1 MWNCGVSVSF
11 LFLLKISVG
20 CKLFAQQYMFL
31 LLFPTDDG
39 SGPLP
44 LPQQADNKA
53 KTAAS
58 SWNARD
64 LGLSCHVTTHRIV
77 LLDEK
82 DVVGGS
88 IPFPLVQTAHAAG
101 GPSFRS
107 PRSSYKIELSTH
119 AWGELTIVF
128 RGGETNSYTQSA
140 KHRDDALDAIHRA
153 LKRKAWNDRERQVM
167 KEALRPSRAI
177 AARKVGVDAI
187 MTQNE
192 LRREYTY
199 HMSCITS
206 WIMHIVLQI
215 YSSL

>member
-1 MWNCGVSVSF
+1 
-11 LFLLKISVG
+11 
-20 CKLFAQQYMFL
+20 MFL

-64 LGLSCHVTTHRIV
+64 LDLSCHVTTHRIV

-192 LRREYTY
+192 LRREYTSFPY
-199 HMSCITS
+199 INS
-206 WIMHIVLQI
+206 WISILFCKSKHL
-215 YSSL
+215 